1 MRVRVTVNL
10 PVPVFSLRYS
20 AYFEHWRD
28 ISEAIIHTL
37 LHMHNFRCITDNK
50 EHLIEPHLATYK
62 RIQAVLETVHTRS
75 QYITRVSAFYERGG

>member
-1 MRVRVTVNL
+1 
-10 PVPVFSLRYS
+10 
-20 AYFEHWRD
+20 
-28 ISEAIIHTL
+28 
-37 LHMHNFRCITDNK
+37 MHNFRCITDNK